1 MKGTVLLPTQV
12 DIVKR
17 LSELS
22 RLLDAATAEIA
33 ELDEAAVR
41 AKSTYE
47 VAFARS
53 FLGVEGPMDQR
64 KQESILACAD
74 ARFHM
79 DLAEQKVRA
88 CRERINTLRTQI
100 STGQS
105 LSAAVRQQFSAE
117 ATGQFT

>member
-1 MKGTVLLPTQV
+1 MLPTQI

-22 RLLDAATAEIA
+22 RLLDAATVEIA

-41 AKSTYE
+41 AKSMYE
-47 VAFARS
+47 VSFARA

-74 ARFHM
+74 ERLAM
-79 DLAEQKVRA
+79 ELAEQKVRA

-105 LSAAVRQQFSAE
+105 LSAAIRQQFSAE
-117 ATGQFT
+117 ATGQWT

>member
-1 MKGTVLLPTQV
+1 MLPTQI

-33 ELDEAAVR
+33 ELDEAAVH
-41 AKSTYE
+41 AKSIFE
-47 VAFARS
+47 VAFARA

-64 KQESILACAD
+64 KQESILSCAD
-74 ARFHM
+74 QRLAM
-79 DLAEQKVRA
+79 ELAEQRVRA

-117 ATGQFT
+117 ATGQWT